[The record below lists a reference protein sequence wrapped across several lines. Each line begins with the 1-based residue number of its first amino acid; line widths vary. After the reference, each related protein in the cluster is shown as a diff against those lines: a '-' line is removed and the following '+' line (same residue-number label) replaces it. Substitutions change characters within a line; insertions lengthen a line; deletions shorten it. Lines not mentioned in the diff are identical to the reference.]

1 MIATRQLVE
10 IGVEMGVEMGV
21 EVGVEKGIKNE
32 LLEATT
38 HVVAFL

>member
-1 MIATRQLVE
+1 MMATRQLVE
-10 IGVEMGVEMGV
+10 IGVEMGV

>member
-10 IGVEMGVEMGV
+10 IGVEMGV